1 MCGFL
6 FLHAY
11 VGVAQLRPPLLEL
24 VLMEAEVHEG
34 AARERRHRRRDLAGQ
49 QVTRKAEFP

>member
-6 FLHAY
+6 LLHAY

-24 VLMEAEVHEG
+24 VLMESEVHEG